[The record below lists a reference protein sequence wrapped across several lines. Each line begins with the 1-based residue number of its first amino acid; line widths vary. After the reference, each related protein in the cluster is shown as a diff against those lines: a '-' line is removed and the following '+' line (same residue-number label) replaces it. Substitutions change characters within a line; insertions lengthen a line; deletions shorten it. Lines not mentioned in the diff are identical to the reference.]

1 MTFRRL
7 VLITSLP
14 LIALGGFVGS
24 SLTEPEASASAVPSI
39 MVNMTGAGSHRIV
52 VAPGRVEPASEERDV
67 AAEVRGR
74 LKQVL
79 VEEGDAVQ
87 AGQLIAEIENADLS
101 ARIAAAE
108 ATIQLRDGELTRLL
122 NGARPQERREVQA
135 QLLEAD
141 AMLSHARLEYE
152 RRRPLVD
159 KGFASREALDQLRAN
174 LAGAE
179 ARRSGLYERLSLIQ
193 APPRDEDVTIARA
206 QLAAA
211 EAALAEARARLDKTQ
226 VRSPIDGIVLRRYK
240 RTGETVADL
249 TPTPIARIGDIGHL
263 RVRAD
268 VDETDIAHVAVGQR
282 VQVSAE
288 AYGIERFPGRIVRV
302 GSQLGRKTVRTDE
315 PTEKID
321 TKVLETM
328 VELEPGTRLPIGL
341 RVDVFFVGP

>member
-7 VLITSLP
+7 VLISALP

-24 SLTEPEASASAVPSI
+24 SLTEPTANASAVPAI
-39 MVNMTGAGSHRIV
+39 ALIGPLTGDHRLV
-52 VAPGRVEPASEERDV
+52 VAPGLVEPASEAREV

-74 LKQVL
+74 LTRVL

-87 AGQLIAEIENADLS
+87 AGQLIAEVENADLH
-101 ARIAAAE
+101 AQVGAAQAAIE
-108 ATIQLRDGELTRLL
+108 LRDGELTRLI

-141 AMLSHARLEYE
+141 AALSYAKLEHE

-159 KGFASREALDQLRAN
+159 KGFASRETLDQLRAN

-179 ARRSGLYERLSLIQ
+179 ARRSALYERLSLIQ
-193 APPRDEDVTIARA
+193 APPRDEDVAI
-206 QLAAA
+206 
-211 EAALAEARARLDKTQ
+211 ARARLAAAQATLAEAQARLEKTQ

-249 TPTPIARIGDIGHL
+249 TPTPIARIGDVGHL

-268 VDETDIAHVAVGQR
+268 IDETDVDRVAVGQS

-288 AYGIERFPGRIVRV
+288 AYGTQRFTGRIVRV
-302 GSQLGRKTVRTDE
+302 GSQLGRKTVQTDE

-328 VELEPGTRLPIGL
+328 VELAPGTRLPIGL
-341 RVDVFFVGP
+341 RVDVFIGS

>member
-1 MTFRRL
+1 MTFRRF
-7 VLITSLP
+7 VMIATLP
-14 LIALGGFVGS
+14 LIGLGGFVGS
-24 SLTEPEASASAVPSI
+24 SLTEPEANASAVPAI
-39 MVNMTGAGSHRIV
+39 ALTGALTGDHRIV
-52 VAPGRVEPASEERDV
+52 VAPGLVEPASEEREI

-79 VEEGDAVQ
+79 VEEGDAVL
-87 AGQLIAEIENADLS
+87 AGQLIAEVENADLS
-101 ARIAAAE
+101 AQIDAAQ
-108 ATIQLRDGELTRLL
+108 ATIALRGGELTRLL

-141 AMLSHARLEYE
+141 AALAYARLEHE

-159 KGFASREALDQLRAN
+159 KGFASREALDQLQAN
-174 LAGAE
+174 LAAAD
-179 ARRSGLYERLSLIQ
+179 ARRAALYERLSLIQ

-206 QLAAA
+206 HLAAA
-211 EAALAEARARLDKTQ
+211 EAALAETQARFAKTQ
-226 VRSPIDGIVLRRYK
+226 VRTPIDGVVLRRYK

-249 TPTPIARIGDIGHL
+249 TPTPIARIGDVGHL

-268 VDETDIAHVAVGQR
+268 VDETDVARVAVGQR

-288 AYGIERFPGRIVRV
+288 AYGAERFRGRIVRV

-321 TKVLETM
+321 SKVLETM

-341 RVDVFFVGP
+341 RVDVFVGP